1 MAKLKMGIIKD
12 DKDQNRFCGPSI
24 ISAVTA
30 LTTGEAARL
39 IRKQTGRKMV
49 TGTYSWE
56 VKKALKSCN
65 VKMTAKKRFP
75 YSVDHSLLN
84 RTTGP
89 TLAMWLRMSKQD
101 RTAGRV
107 FLIVAGWHWQL
118 VSGRRYTCG
127 RVREIISIRDKRV
140 KRRARVAAVY
150 ELTSD
155 NVIKPEIDVTK
166 PKDPNASVRAK
177 VHRIAKEI
185 GVEIVTHGP
194 HDPYKEVYPPPWL
207 HEGNDPYDGE
217 HMVYDWQEALVM
229 VEEYK
234 KIVEQR

>member
-1 MAKLKMGIIKD
+1 MAKLKMGSIKD
-12 DKDQNRFCGPSI
+12 GKDRNRFCGPSV

-39 IRKQTGRKMV
+39 IRKQSGRRQVM
-49 TGTYSWE
+49 GTYSSE
-56 VKKALKSCN
+56 VEKALKSCN
-65 VKMTAKKRFP
+65 VEMTP
-75 YSVDHSLLN
+75 LN
-84 RTTGP
+84 RTKLRLSRTTGP
-89 TLAMWLRMSKQD
+89 TLAAWLRMSKKD

-107 FLIVAGWHWQL
+107 FLLVAGWHWQL

-140 KRRARVAAVY
+140 KRRARVAEVY

-177 VHRIAKEI
+177 AHRIAKEI

-194 HDPYKEVYPPPWL
+194 HDPYKEVYPPAWL
-207 HEGNDPYDGE
+207 HEENDPYAGE
-217 HMVYDWQEALVM
+217 HMVYDWQEALDM
-229 VEEYK
+229 VQEYK
-234 KIVEQR
+234 RIAWSI

>member
-1 MAKLKMGIIKD
+1 
-12 DKDQNRFCGPSI
+12 
-24 ISAVTA
+24 
-30 LTTGEAARL
+30 
-39 IRKQTGRKMV
+39 
-49 TGTYSWE
+49 
-56 VKKALKSCN
+56 
-65 VKMTAKKRFP
+65 
-75 YSVDHSLLN
+75 
-84 RTTGP
+84 
-89 TLAMWLRMSKQD
+89 
-101 RTAGRV
+101 
-107 FLIVAGWHWQL
+107 
-118 VSGRRYTCG
+118 
-127 RVREIISIRDKRV
+127 
-140 KRRARVAAVY
+140 
-150 ELTSD
+150 
-155 NVIKPEIDVTK
+155 VIKPEIDVTK